1 MFNKTTKISSRTINR
16 RIHKKG
22 DSGKAGCFFA
32 SDTSDSTQD
41 EKPVEIKRQLKAL
54 VMKGDMELIKNVVYF
69 YFLMNP
75 GAKPRSIFMKWYNH
89 SVLADYTRPE
99 LSRLRRWITEF
110 QQEIYGN

>member
-1 MFNKTTKISSRTINR
+1 MLNKKTKVCSRTLNGWIHEERNSRKAR
-16 RIHKKG
+16 RL
-22 DSGKAGCFFA
+22 S
-32 SDTSDSTQD
+32 SSSSSDSSEN
-41 EKPVEIKRQLKAL
+41 EKSLEVKRQTNV
-54 VMKGDMELIKNVVYF
+54 VMKKDMEIIKNLVYL

-99 LSRLRRWITEF
+99 LSRLRRWIAEF